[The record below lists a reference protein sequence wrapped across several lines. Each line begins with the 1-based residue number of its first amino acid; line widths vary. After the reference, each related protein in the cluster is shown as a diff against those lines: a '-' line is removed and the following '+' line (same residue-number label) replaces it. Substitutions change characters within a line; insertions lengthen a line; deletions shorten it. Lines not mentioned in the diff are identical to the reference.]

1 MFKIKRQ
8 RPSDVSARKQN
19 YKQKEIQK
27 EWKEGRKQIINSIR
41 LKTK

>member
-1 MFKIKRQ
+1 MFLQ
-8 RPSDVSARKQN
+8 ENEN

-27 EWKEGRKQIINSIR
+27 EWKEGRKQIINSLR